1 VRLVSRARLVLGR
14 NPHLGTVMEQVA
26 AAHGDRR
33 LVEEEGGRTLTA
45 RQASDLVDRWAGGIA
60 AKVEPGDGVVIVTPN
75 GYDQLLLCVA
85 AARAGAVPAP
95 VSDRLRQRE
104 VDGIVADSR
113 AAMVLRSADEV
124 AGAEPLRQARPAEP
138 GAVGARFFT
147 SGTTGRPKGAEL
159 SHRALVGQVSAAAA
173 FPSPAQVEVVVAL
186 PVAHIMGFAVLLG
199 LACAGIPVYQLP
211 KFRAGD
217 VLDAIESRR
226 ATGFVGVPAMY
237 RMLLDAG
244 AEQRDLASVRVW
256 GSGADVLPEDVA
268 GRFKRMGAAVHL
280 PLVGDVGQAS
290 VVEGYGMVEVGA
302 GAVGFRVSPPYLPPG
317 FGGGLVLPSPSYR
330 FRIVG
335 DDGRDVRPGQVGE
348 LWVRGPGVLSGYQG
362 DEEATRAVVTEDG
375 WLRTGDL
382 ARRGL
387 FGTFALT
394 GRAKDVVK
402 SGGYSVYAVEVESSL
417 EEHPDVLEAAVV
429 GLPDERRG
437 EVPAAAVR
445 VRDGATVT
453 PDELV
458 AWAAERMAGYKVPRT
473 IRFVDDLPRTGTQK
487 VRRNA
492 VRELLTGP
500 AERGGRR

>member
-1 VRLVSRARLVLGR
+1 MRLLSRARLALDR
-14 NPHLGTVMEQVA
+14 HPHLGTILERVA
-26 AAHGDRR
+26 EVHGDRR
-33 LVEEEGGRTLTA
+33 LVEEQGGRSLTA
-45 RQASDLVDRWAGGIA
+45 REASDLVDRWAGAIA
-60 AKVEPGDGVVIVTPN
+60 AEVDPGASVVVATPN

-85 AARAGAVPAP
+85 AARAGAIPAP
-95 VSDRLRQRE
+95 VSDRLRPRE
-104 VDGIVADSR
+104 VEGIVEDSG
-113 AAMVLRSADEV
+113 AELVLRSADDLP
-124 AGAEPLRQARPAEP
+124 AAPPLRQARPAAP
-138 GAVGARFFT
+138 TAVGARFFT

-159 SHRALVGQVSAAAA
+159 THRALVGQVSSAAA
-173 FPSPAQVEVVVAL
+173 FPASSQVEVVVAL

-211 KFRAGD
+211 KFRPED

-244 AEQRDLASVRVW
+244 AERRDLSSVRVW
-256 GSGADVLPEDVA
+256 GSGADVLPTDVA
-268 GRFKRMGAAVHL
+268 ERFKRMGAAVHL
-280 PLVGDVGQAS
+280 PVVGDVGQAT

-302 GAVGFRVSPPYLPPG
+302 GAVGFRLSPPYLPPG

-335 DDGRDVRPGQVGE
+335 DDGREVLPGRVGE
-348 LWVRGPGVLSGYQG
+348 LWVKGPGVLAGYQG
-362 DEEATRAVVTEDG
+362 DEEATRAVVTADG

-394 GRAKDVVK
+394 GRAKDVIK
-402 SGGYSVYAVEVESSL
+402 SGGYSVYAVEVEAAL
-417 EEHPDVLEAAVV
+417 CEHPAVAEAAVV

-445 VRDGATVT
+445 LRDGESVT
-453 PDELV
+453 PDDLV
-458 AWAAERMAGYKVPRT
+458 AWAAKRMAGYKVPRT
-473 IRFVDDLPRTGTQK
+473 VMVVDDLPRTGTQK

-492 VRELLTGP
+492 VRDLFTGP
-500 AERGGRR
+500 PGSGGPR